1 MIEDFLGRAWGMTM
15 NTTINQSVTL
25 HEGRVFRLV
34 RENVTLETG
43 GLRE

>member
-1 MIEDFLGRAWGMTM
+1 MSAK
-15 NTTINQSVTL
+15 INKDVTL

-34 RENVTLETG
+34 RENVTLENG